1 MGLLLSG
8 VLMFS
13 SVEREEEAVS
23 YDALGLRL
31 LAFSDLDSKSVPHQ
45 HACAHMQAHTRSEA
59 RAEGDNQRVGPRA
72 ERHSPM
78 CCGSG

>member
-23 YDALGLRL
+23 CDTLGLRL
-31 LAFSDLDSKSVPHQ
+31 HAFSDLDSKSVPHK

-59 RAEGDNQRVGPRA
+59 SAEGDSQSVGSA
-72 ERHSPM
+72 QCAVDLDNS
-78 CCGSG
+78 C